1 MTRKKVI
8 IIDYNLGNLFSVMQ
22 ACDVAG
28 IHAKI
33 SNKKNEIE
41 QADAII
47 IPGVGAFKQAMNNL
61 NDFDL
66 VNTIKNFAK
75 SGKPVFG
82 ICLGL
87 QLLFSSSDEF
97 ENIIGLDLI
106 KGTVNNFKSKL
117 KTMSTKIP
125 QIGWN
130 QIYNKNTWQISP
142 MKDIEQNE
150 YMYFVHSY
158 FVQPE
163 NVEQILS
170 FTNYEGLEY
179 CSSILHNNIFA
190 VQFHPEKSAKN
201 GISIYKNW
209 AIINNLI

>member
-8 IIDYNLGNLFSVMQ
+8 IIDYNLGNLFSVVQ

-117 KTMSTKIP
+117 KTMSPKIP